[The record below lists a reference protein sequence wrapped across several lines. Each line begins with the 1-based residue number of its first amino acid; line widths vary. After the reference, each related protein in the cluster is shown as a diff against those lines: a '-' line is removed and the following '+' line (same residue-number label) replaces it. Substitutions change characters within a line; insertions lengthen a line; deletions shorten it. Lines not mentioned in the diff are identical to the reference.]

1 MLPHN
6 HNRHLN
12 GYDIKMCC
20 VSFPL
25 ESKYFIRHSW
35 PKSEWHSECI
45 LWFSIDKMMLKL
57 IIFFLSNIKVLI
69 RGYNPSTLSTNVNV
83 NINHIHLISDIN
95 NWGHIPTFLLWGG
108 KQEELEITS
117 WFWENTSV
125 TVMVL
130 WIDAI
135 N

>member
-1 MLPHN
+1 
-6 HNRHLN
+6 
-12 GYDIKMCC
+12 
-20 VSFPL
+20 
-25 ESKYFIRHSW
+25 
-35 PKSEWHSECI
+35 
-45 LWFSIDKMMLKL
+45 MLKL
-57 IIFFLSNIKVLI
+57 IIFFLSNIKSIDKGLQSIHIVW
-69 RGYNPSTLSTNVNV
+69 TNVNV